1 MALWNSTCITVLIL
15 DVSVLQKPLLP
26 FDDALNVCTK
36 QTCAALNVSILHQ
49 CVPLKVSV
57 QHQLVL
63 FLDVSV
69 LQQPVLPLDLS
80 ALTQSVFLQLSVL
93 PSDYF
98 KLKGRV
104 PRDFRLQVFFMK
116 SVSPKPL
123 RISLGLAQG
132 ASPVSLTP
140 ATNRK
145 MFNQKSFN
153 YFFRHLWV
161 IELNIEINF
170 SIKLTL
176 RWQQSDIVPIICHRC
191 HWYRWGSPRICGK
204 IWNDPNVIF
213 SGA

>member
-1 MALWNSTCITVLIL
+1 VLIL

-36 QTCAALNVSILHQ
+36 QIIKIFIEKFFLKDAALNVSILHQ

-176 RWQQSDIVPIICHRC
+176 R
-191 HWYRWGSPRICGK
+191 
-204 IWNDPNVIF
+204 
-213 SGA
+213 